1 MAEIMTLLVSLVL
14 QGHSCLS
21 ASALP
26 RRLAMKTLM
35 VFVSDWRF
43 LFFDHSCL
51 SASALLL
58 VGGRFLRQRVLKL
71 RRASDLCLRLMRI
84 VVEEIALCLVP

>member
-1 MAEIMTLLVSLVL
+1 MTEIMTLLVSLVL

-21 ASALP
+21 ASAL
-26 RRLAMKTLM
+26 
-35 VFVSDWRF
+35 
-43 LFFDHSCL
+43 
-51 SASALLL
+51 LL
-58 VGGRFLRQRVLKL
+58 VVGRRFLRQRVLEL